1 MRPWLRE
8 LRKEKGMSRK
18 EAAKAAGMSVSYLDS
33 IENGSRNASV
43 PAAKKLA
50 AVLGFS
56 WTKFFE

>member
-18 EAAKAAGMSVSYLDS
+18 ETAKAAGMSVSYLDS

-50 AVLGFS
+50 SVLGFS